1 MSARRR
7 SKTAVLREQAMLAAI
22 LSQPTL
28 TRAAAAVGLNE
39 RTLRRAM
46 KRPGFAKR
54 VAEARKQAVELAIGS
69 LASLAGEAHD
79 ALRRNLGGGVP
90 AVEVRAA
97 TAVYGGIL
105 KGHEQ
110 LVAAKELDEV
120 QRQLLELQAA
130 QQQASEG
137 KAHDQ

>member
-1 MSARRR
+1 MNFLPKYPIEKRVSWDSIVPRRR
-7 SKTAVLREQAMLAAI
+7 TKAAPIGVAVPAVAVAALALAVV
-22 LSQPTL
+22 
-28 TRAAAAVGLNE
+28 AVG
-39 RTLRRAM
+39 A
-46 KRPGFAKR
+46 
-54 VAEARKQAVELAIGS
+54 LAIGS